1 MSRKRIIKMDF
12 HARRDSFPEN
22 RRFLCILVA
31 VNLFLF
37 ILSPC
42 VNGREFTV
50 KRTINEYKMTVTL
63 SQNPPILGKNNIK
76 IEIKDSLGEPVTDAS
91 PIVNY
96 FMPPMPGMP
105 PMNYKVK
112 ATPDKS
118 EYNATMDL
126 IMEGPWNITVM
137 AKVAGKRLKMT
148 VLIDVR

>member
-1 MSRKRIIKMDF
+1 
-12 HARRDSFPEN
+12 
-22 RRFLCILVA
+22 
-31 VNLFLF
+31 
-37 ILSPC
+37 
-42 VNGREFTV
+42 
-50 KRTINEYKMTVTL
+50 MTVTL

-148 VLIDVR
+148 VLNWLWNGHFPITVSLAIIVGVIGTSITLSLLFPKRPEEGS